1 MNESNLSEIVD
12 DGLDTMQTPPLGETN
27 TGDEK
32 GVQGSGT
39 DEGKTKGKG
48 GSKDLGSSIN
58 KVVGN
63 LDGELEQGSLK
74 NKVVV
79 EKRNKEVVGEGLQVT
94 RGVCRHT
101 CLRGGSCR
109 CNLDLSG
116 RHISSLVLC
125 PFCLH
130 ALMLYLL
137 SLLRVLPQTLVS
149 CFCIHSKASVK
160 SAIFSCP
167 GCMLANCGCA

>member
-63 LDGELEQGSLK
+63 LDGKVEQGSLK

-79 EKRNKEVVGEGLQVT
+79 EKRNKEGLQVT

-109 CNLDLSG
+109 CKLDLSG
-116 RHISSLVLC
+116 RHICSLLLC

-149 CFCIHSKASVK
+149 YFCIHSKASVEK
-160 SAIFSCP
+160 CHF
-167 GCMLANCGCA
+167 

>member
-12 DGLDTMQTPPLGETN
+12 DGLDTMQTPPLDETKW
-27 TGDEK
+27 E
-32 GVQGSGT
+32 VGSGT

-63 LDGELEQGSLK
+63 LDGEVEQGSLK

-79 EKRNKEVVGEGLQVT
+79 EKRNKEGLQVT

-109 CNLDLSG
+109 CKLDLSG
-116 RHISSLVLC
+116 KHSCSLVLC
-125 PFCLH
+125 LFCRHCPH
-130 ALMLYLL
+130 ALPIALAL
-137 SLLRVLPQTLVS
+137 SYNWNNCHLAVTKKWSNDQLKWS
-149 CFCIHSKASVK
+149 HSH
-160 SAIFSCP
+160 
-167 GCMLANCGCA
+167 

>member
-1 MNESNLSEIVD
+1 MLKNCHLEKKEDALASLANLVQGQQIIKGASILKESNLSGIVD
-12 DGLDTMQTPPLGETN
+12 DGLGSDTMQTPPLGETN

-48 GSKDLGSSIN
+48 GSKNLGSSIN
-58 KVVGN
+58 RVVDN
-63 LDGELEQGSLK
+63 MDGELEQGSLR

-79 EKRNKEVVGEGLQVT
+79 EERNKEVVGEGLQVT

-109 CNLDLSG
+109 CKLILSG
-116 RHISSLVLC
+116 RHICS
-125 PFCLH
+125 
-130 ALMLYLL
+130 
-137 SLLRVLPQTLVS
+137 
-149 CFCIHSKASVK
+149 
-160 SAIFSCP
+160 
-167 GCMLANCGCA
+167 

>member
-1 MNESNLSEIVD
+1 MIKGASILNESNLSEIVD

-63 LDGELEQGSLK
+63 LDGEEEQGSLK

-79 EKRNKEVVGEGLQVT
+79 EKRNMEVVGEGLQVT

-109 CNLDLSG
+109 CKLDLSG
-116 RHISSLVLC
+116 RHICSLVLC

-137 SLLRVLPQTLVS
+137 SLLRILPKTLVS
-149 CFCIHSKASVK
+149 CFCIHSKASVEK
-160 SAIFSCP
+160 CHF
-167 GCMLANCGCA
+167 

>member
-1 MNESNLSEIVD
+1 MNESNLSEVVD
-12 DGLDTMQTPPLGETN
+12 DGLDTMQTPPLDETN
-27 TGDEK
+27 TEEEK

-58 KVVGN
+58 RVVDN
-63 LDGELEQGSLK
+63 MDGEVEQGSLR

-79 EKRNKEVVGEGLQVT
+79 EKRNKEGLQVT

-109 CNLDLSG
+109 CKLDLSG
-116 RHISSLVLC
+116 RHICSLVLC

-130 ALMLYLL
+130 CPHALPFAFDLSSASNTC
-137 SLLRVLPQTLVS
+137 SLLMYLHT
-149 CFCIHSKASVK
+149 VK
-160 SAIFSCP
+160 P
-167 GCMLANCGCA
+167 

>member
-12 DGLDTMQTPPLGETN
+12 DGFDTMQTPPLGETN
-27 TGDEK
+27 TGGEK
-32 GVQGSGT
+32 GLQGSGT

-79 EKRNKEVVGEGLQVT
+79 EKRNKEGLQVT

-109 CNLDLSG
+109 CKLDLSG
-116 RHISSLVLC
+116 RRICSLVLC

-137 SLLRVLPQTLVS
+137 SLLR
-149 CFCIHSKASVK
+149 FCLKHLYLAFVYTAKLLWK

-167 GCMLANCGCA
+167 GCMFANCGCA

>member
-12 DGLDTMQTPPLGETN
+12 DGLDTMQTPPLGETKW
-27 TGDEK
+27 E
-32 GVQGSGT
+32 VGSGT

-63 LDGELEQGSLK
+63 LDGEVEQGSLK

-79 EKRNKEVVGEGLQVT
+79 EKRNKEGLQVT

-130 ALMLYLL
+130 GPHALLIA
-137 SLLRVLPQTLVS
+137 LVVS
-149 CFCIHSKASVK
+149 
-160 SAIFSCP
+160 
-167 GCMLANCGCA
+167 